1 MNLSTTHVLIIE
13 DEVAIADTLI
23 YACKEAG
30 IATTHY
36 LFGHQALD
44 DLQNNI
50 AQKNNFLTYEI
61 PGQEKA
67 RLNAI
72 SLNLFDIQGVA
83 QIEFVKNRKT
93 DLIDKMKFTQ
103 GSLSIELEKK

>member
-1 MNLSTTHVLIIE
+1 MNLSTIHVLIIE

-50 AQKNNFLTYEI
+50 AQKNNFDC
-61 PGQEKA
+61 
-67 RLNAI
+67 R
-72 SLNLFDIQGVA
+72 
-83 QIEFVKNRKT
+83 RW
-93 DLIDKMKFTQ
+93 
-103 GSLSIELEKK
+103 SIAVLRTACVR